1 MKRKNHLNISHIIGF
16 FVGVVITIIFN
27 WIVFKDPKR
36 ITAPGVTSLVAMC
49 TFALAL
55 YSATQLKLWLNSK
68 INDKAFKQ
76 TEKVLEYI
84 EGSNE
89 AVDPIYQQYKIL
101 KKTINMYG
109 VVKFDSDS
117 SALLILNSQKLMTYC
132 DNLTMSILMLKYWN
146 VKLKED
152 SGKISDYIGYLRDIN
167 KEMLKLQ
174 YTNDPDEFKN
184 NISLIG
190 KKFNASFQS
199 LESLLKSSYDQLFD
213 HSPKANPKSKSHTTN

>member
-1 MKRKNHLNISHIIGF
+1 MKIKQHLNISHITGF
-16 FVGVVITIIFN
+16 FVGVIITVIFN
-27 WIVFKDPKR
+27 WVVFKDPKK

-55 YSATQLKLWLNSK
+55 YSASQLKLWLNSK

-76 TEKVLEYI
+76 TEKILEYI

-89 AVDPIYQQYKIL
+89 AVDPIYQQYKTL
-101 KKTINMYG
+101 KQTIGMHG
-109 VVKFDSDS
+109 LVKFDGDLSD
-117 SALLILNSQKLMTYC
+117 LLILNSQKLMTYC

-152 SGKISDYIGYLRDIN
+152 SGKISDYVGYLRDIN
-167 KEMLKLQ
+167 KEMLQLQ
-174 YTNDPDEFKN
+174 HINDPDEFKS
-184 NISLIG
+184 NILLIG

-199 LESLLKSSYDQLFD
+199 LDSLLKSSYDQLFD
-213 HSPKANPKSKSHTTN
+213 HSPKADKN